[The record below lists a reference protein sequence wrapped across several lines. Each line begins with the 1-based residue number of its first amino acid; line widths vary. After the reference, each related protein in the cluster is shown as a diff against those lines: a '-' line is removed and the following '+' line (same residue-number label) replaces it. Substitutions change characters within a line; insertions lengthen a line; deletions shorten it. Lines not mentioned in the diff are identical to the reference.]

1 MTHASNRSSIASLFR
16 PIEPAAAKTR
26 NFRRISWI
34 ALAGPFSFLL
44 GVILLAPATA
54 QDFFGQGETAEPA
67 AERKLSSDEEA
78 FRQLLEG
85 AKLTGRF
92 TTDGQDLADTRDESY
107 EIRNVRKL
115 DDVDLWGL
123 EARVRYGGR
132 DMTVPVG
139 IQVQFAA
146 GVPVIVLRDV
156 TIPGMGTFSAAV
168 VFHKGRYAGS
178 WQHDDKGGHLYGL
191 VTKSD
196 SAE

>member
-1 MTHASNRSSIASLFR
+1 ML
-16 PIEPAAAKTR
+16 K
-26 NFRRISWI
+26 NFRHCLTNTVGQLI
-34 ALAGPFSFLL
+34 GPAVPMRLQR
-44 GVILLAPATA
+44 ILLRAMMWPIAVSLVAATLAPIDA
-54 QDFFGQGETAEPA
+54 QDLIPKGDAEQTTN
-67 AERKLSSDEEA
+67 ERKLSREEEA

-92 TTDGQDLADTRDESY
+92 TSDSKDLADTRDESY

-123 EARVRYGGR
+123 ETRVRYGDR
-132 DMTVPVG
+132 DMTVPVA
-139 IQVQFAA
+139 IQVQFSV
-146 GVPVIVLRDV
+146 GVPVIVLKDV

-178 WQHDDKGGHLYGL
+178 WQHDDKGGHLFGT
-191 VTKSD
+191 VSKID